1 MNATLV
7 MLLPLLLGPPSEVE
21 SPPLEP
27 GLAFAEGMA
36 ERERKTIADEF
47 ALALPVACEPMPC
60 VGPACGAD
68 ERTLALQVS
77 GADRMYVLTFAVRD
91 PALPDPIVA
100 ETTCD
105 LCSTDEVVA
114 QMRSELARVCQRV
127 AVLDE
132 ERAPE
137 REPEPVLDSGVM
149 ETSCP
154 VAKVRRRPV
163 LPGWLAIGTGLALGI
178 AGATLIAIDGAPYRR
193 DCAGAN
199 LDALGNCRYRLA
211 TAPLGIGFAIVGG
224 VALGTG
230 IGLTVWAYPGG
241 RSRED
246 ARAGVSLTWRF

>member
-27 GLAFAEGMA
+27 GLAFAESMP

-47 ALALPVACEPMPC
+47 ALALPVACEPVPC

-68 ERTLALQVS
+68 ERTLALRVS
-77 GADRMYVLTFAVRD
+77 GEDRMYVLTFAVRD

-100 ETTCD
+100 ETTCE

-127 AVLDE
+127 GVLDD
-132 ERAPE
+132 
-137 REPEPVLDSGVM
+137 EPEPELEPDTLAPAPDCR
-149 ETSCP
+149 ETP
-154 VAKVRRRPV
+154 PPQRRRPAW
-163 LPGWLAIGTGLALGI
+163 PGWLGLGTGLVLGI

-230 IGLTVWAYPGG
+230 IGLTVWAHPSG